1 MGLFAFPGINSLAG
15 LDHNRPFRLDLRYS
29 GRDKQRAFNV
39 QAMNFID

>member
-15 LDHNRPFRLDLRYS
+15 LDHNRPFRLALPCS